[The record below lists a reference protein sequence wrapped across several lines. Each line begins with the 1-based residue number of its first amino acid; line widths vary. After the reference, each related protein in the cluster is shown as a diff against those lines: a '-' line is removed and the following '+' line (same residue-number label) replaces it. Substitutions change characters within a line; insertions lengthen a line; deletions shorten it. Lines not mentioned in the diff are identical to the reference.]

1 MEALVSTEDARDIPL
16 AAAGDE
22 AAARR
27 LYARYEPDIAR
38 QLWRFS
44 RDPVV
49 HQELVQEVWV
59 SAFLNLSKFR
69 GQAPFLHWIRRIAT
83 HTGYR
88 FWKRH
93 ARDTERRQEYEREQ
107 RSAPQAAEPETPS
120 EAAEQLHGLLAQLSP
135 EYRLV
140 LTLFYFEECSVREIS
155 ERTGWSQSKVKVCNM
170 RAREKLRALL
180 EEQHDDDE

>member
-1 MEALVSTEDARDIPL
+1 MSALVSKEDARDIPL

-22 AAARR
+22 AAAWR
-27 LYARYEPDIAR
+27 LYARYEPDLSR

-59 SAFLNLSKFR
+59 NTFLNLAKFR

-88 FWKRH
+88 FWKRQ
-93 ARDTERRQEYEREQ
+93 ARDAERRREYEAEQ
-107 RSAPQAAEPETPS
+107 RGAPAAEPESPT
-120 EAAEQLHGLLAQLSP
+120 EAAEQLHALLAQLP
-135 EYRLV
+135 PDQRLV
-140 LTLFYFEECSVREIS
+140 LMLFYFEECGVREIA
-155 ERTGWSQSKVKVCNM
+155 ERTGWSLSKVKICNM
-170 RAREKLRALL
+170 RARARLKTLL
-180 EEQHDDDE
+180 EEHGYERTH